1 MKNTLLLIC
10 VLFFQTT
17 LFAQTSGNELHRASI
32 YDSLATDICECT
44 NQAIFNKMSETG
56 RAIFGKPDMTA
67 ESLKKDIEE
76 AIKSDSKTAEII
88 QKDLALLEQAE
99 SEIGD
104 CVMARMLK
112 YGDWE
117 DKMGEDSET
126 KLMES
131 MKNLPACK
139 AVVRLSLL
147 SSAP

>member
-1 MKNTLLLIC
+1 
-10 VLFFQTT
+10 
-17 LFAQTSGNELHRASI
+17 
-32 YDSLATDICECT
+32 
-44 NQAIFNKMSETG
+44 
-56 RAIFGKPDMTA
+56 MTA

-99 SEIGD
+99 SEIDD
-104 CVMARMLK
+104 CLMARMLK

-126 KLMES
+126 KIMES